1 MSGFFSEKYRNSIWG
16 IVMTTEKKSE
26 NTATPAAQDNKAV
39 FGPLGKYAIIAVIMV
54 SVIVTTAIMLDRQLG
69 TVDQQIAAIEEE
81 VAEMHAVSADATI
94 EEVNTAEAATTES
107 TTAAKA
113 EIKEEVTT
121 AVVPVTKPVEV
132 ASAEV
137 LVTQANPTAPAVTA
151 PAVTVDVVTEVK
163 QNTAQENTA
172 ATAKTTAQARQTQH
186 AKEYQARIEAYKAE
200 QKQYMTDMFAR
211 IKALES
217 KQLDRYKAKQDG
229 QISHLREQIAQQ
241 QQMIDALV
249 LRNKDLFELRA
260 ANVQRNQDNR
270 AQVLNRI

>member
-1 MSGFFSEKYRNSIWG
+1 
-16 IVMTTEKKSE
+16 MTTEKKSE
-26 NTATPAAQDNKAV
+26 NTPAAQDNKAV

-81 VAEMHAVSADATI
+81 VAEMHVAAADDPSADATI
-94 EEVNTAEAATTES
+94 EEVNTAEAATPES
-107 TTAAKA
+107 TQVAKA
-113 EIKEEVTT
+113 EAKEEVAT
-121 AVVPVTKPVEV
+121 AAEPVTKPVEV
-132 ASAEV
+132 ATAEV
-137 LVTQANPTAPAVTA
+137 LVAQANSTAPVVTA
-151 PAVTVDVVTEVK
+151 PVVTAPVVTEAVITETK
-163 QNTAQENTA
+163 QNTAQENPA
-172 ATAKTTAQARQTQH
+172 ATAKTTAQARQAQH

-200 QKQYMTDMFAR
+200 QKQYMSDMFAR

-217 KQLDRYKAKQDG
+217 KQLDRYKAKQNE
-229 QISHLREQIAQQ
+229 QIVHLREQITQQ

-249 LRNKDLFELRA
+249 LRNKDLFKLRA

>member
-1 MSGFFSEKYRNSIWG
+1 
-16 IVMTTEKKSE
+16 MTTEKKPE
-26 NTATPAAQDNKAV
+26 NTPTPVAQDNKAI

-81 VAEMHAVSADATI
+81 VAEMHAAAADAPGADASI

-107 TTAAKA
+107 MTAESTTAAKA
-113 EIKEEVTT
+113 EITEEVTT

-137 LVTQANPTAPAVTA
+137 LVAQETVTA
-151 PAVTVDVVTEVK
+151 PVVTEAVVTETK
-163 QNTAQENTA
+163 QNTAQANPA
-172 ATAKTTAQARQTQH
+172 ATEKTTAQTRQAQH
-186 AKEYQARIEAYKAE
+186 AKEYQARIEAYKEE

-211 IKALES
+211 IKVLES
-217 KQLDRYKAKQDG
+217 KQLDRYKANQDG
-229 QISHLREQIAQQ
+229 QITHLREQIAHQ

>member
-1 MSGFFSEKYRNSIWG
+1 
-16 IVMTTEKKSE
+16 MTTEKKPE
-26 NTATPAAQDNKAV
+26 NTPTPVAQDNKAI

-81 VAEMHAVSADATI
+81 VAEMHAAAADAPGADASI

-113 EIKEEVTT
+113 EITEEVTT

-137 LVTQANPTAPAVTA
+137 LVAQETVTA
-151 PAVTVDVVTEVK
+151 PVVTEAVVTEAIVTETK
-163 QNTAQENTA
+163 QNTAQANPA
-172 ATAKTTAQARQTQH
+172 ATAKTTAQARQAQH
-186 AKEYQARIEAYKAE
+186 AKEYQARIEAYKEE

-211 IKALES
+211 IKVLES
-217 KQLDRYKAKQDG
+217 KQLDRYKANQDG
-229 QISHLREQIAQQ
+229 QITHLREQIAHQ